1 MAPKRPWT
9 RDFFDAPM
17 GALLFDDGA
26 EETAEAEVRGLLGLT
41 GLSRGSVLDT
51 ACGYGRHSRALAK
64 RGFAVTGVDLM
75 PGYLAEARRRAK
87 AARRAVRFA
96 QADLRDLRAY
106 RGAFDLVL
114 NLYTS
119 FGYEAG
125 KAANAAV
132 FKQLAAALAP
142 GGWLALEL
150 VPRESLEAIVT
161 PYEER
166 PLADGVLVEQRE
178 WLGGGRLGTRVH
190 WARGRKVT
198 VRDSVLQT
206 YTRKELL
213 ALGSAAGLAKV
224 QGFGTYAGK
233 PFKVGGRF
241 LMLGRKA

>member
-1 MAPKRPWT
+1 
-9 RDFFDAPM
+9 M

-26 EETAEAEVRGLLGLT
+26 EESASAEVRGLLKLT
-41 GLSRGSVLDT
+41 GLKRGSVLDT
-51 ACGYGRHSRALAK
+51 ACGYGRHSRALAQ
-64 RGFAVTGVDLM
+64 RGFQVTGVDLM

-87 AARRAVRFA
+87 AAGVAVTFKK
-96 QADLRDLRAY
+96 ADLRDLRAY
-106 RGAFDLVL
+106 RGGFDLVL

-125 KAANAAV
+125 KPANAAV
-132 FKQLAAALAP
+132 FKQLVAALKP

-150 VPRESLEAIVT
+150 VPRESLEAVT
-161 PYEER
+161 EPYEER

-178 WLGGGRLGTRVH
+178 WLSGGRLATRVH

-213 ALGSAAGLAKV
+213 ALAKAAGLAKI
-224 QGFGTYAGK
+224 QGFGSYAGR

-241 LMLGRKA
+241 LLAGRKA